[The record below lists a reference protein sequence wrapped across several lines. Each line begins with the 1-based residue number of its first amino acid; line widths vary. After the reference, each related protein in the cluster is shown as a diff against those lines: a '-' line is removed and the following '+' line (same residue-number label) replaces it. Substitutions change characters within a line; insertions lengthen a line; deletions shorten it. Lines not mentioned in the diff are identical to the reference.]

1 MSKKML
7 FILASGPESP
17 KKLGTPFHQAMTAL
31 ALDSDEVV
39 ILFTCSGTQ
48 LLKKEVAQ
56 STFTKEGS
64 DRSIYDYIQE
74 ASECGVQMFVCPSS
88 LELNDMTMDD
98 VIPEIEG
105 AMGAAGYTTMSL
117 QDDVVTLTY

>member
-1 MSKKML
+1 MSKKFL

-31 ALDSDEVV
+31 ALDAEEVV

-48 LLKKEVAQ
+48 LLKKEVAEN
-56 STFTKEGS
+56 TFTKEGS
-64 DRSIYDYIQE
+64 DRSVYDYIKE
-74 ASECGVQMFVCPSS
+74 ASEVGVQMFVCPSS

-98 VIPEIEG
+98 VVPEIEG
-105 AMGAAGYTTMSL
+105 AMGAAGYTTMSM
-117 QDDVVTLTY
+117 QDDVITLTY